1 MKMLSLQEVAVTVAL
16 INGNY
21 AFGST
26 RVFGLPL
33 ELFILLV
40 VVVDIIIAA
49 VIIVVAMKKLKPTS
63 REEEVEEEMQ
73 EIALT
78 EIKGIGPKKAEELKA
93 VGVNTVLD
101 LAKSSAKD
109 LSQKT
114 GIPEKTI
121 SRWIVQA
128 NRIHEH
134 MEVLSELRRQNS
146 SS

>member
-1 MKMLSLQEVAVTVAL
+1 VNMVSLQEVAVTVAS
-16 INGNY
+16 INGND
-21 AFGST
+21 AFAST

-33 ELFILLV
+33 ELFILLI
-40 VVVDIIIAA
+40 VVVDIVIVC
-49 VIIVVAMKKLKPTS
+49 VIIVAAMKKLQPTS
-63 REEEVEEEMQ
+63 REEEVKEAKQ
-73 EIALT
+73 EIELT
-78 EIKGIGPKKAEELKA
+78 EIKGIGPRKAKELKA

-121 SRWIVQA
+121 SRWIARA
-128 NRIHEH
+128 NRTHEY